1 MFIIDR
7 IVSFNAWLA
16 RFTIPNIFLKAL
28 LGYVLGGVILAIVVP
43 PLHARGIA
51 LRGWMAWSTIV
62 VMILICTGP
71 SLYSR
76 FQRRTGERR

>member
-16 RFTIPNIFLKAL
+16 RFTIPSILLKGL
-28 LGYVLGGVILAIVVP
+28 LGYVLGGVILGIIVP

-51 LRGWMAWSTIV
+51 LRAWMAWSTIV

-71 SLYSR
+71 DLYSR
-76 FQRRTGERR
+76 YRRRDGERP

>member
-1 MFIIDR
+1 MLIIDR

-16 RFTIPNIFLKAL
+16 RFTIPNILLKGL
-28 LGYVLGGVILAIVVP
+28 LGYVLGGVILGIIVP

-51 LRGWMAWSTIV
+51 LRAWMAWSTIV

-71 SLYSR
+71 DLYSR
-76 FQRRTGERR
+76 HRRRAAEKP

>member
-16 RFTIPNIFLKAL
+16 RFTIPSILLKGLVGYAL
-28 LGYVLGGVILAIVVP
+28 AGVLLAIIVP

-51 LRGWMAWSTIV
+51 LRGWMAWTTIV
-62 VMILICTGP
+62 VMIAICIAP
-71 SLYSR
+71 DLYVR
-76 FQRRTGERR
+76 YRRRRTG

>member
-16 RFTIPNIFLKAL
+16 RFTIPNILLKAL
-28 LGYVLGGVILAIVVP
+28 LGYVLGGIVLAIVVP

-51 LRGWMAWSTIV
+51 LRGWMAWSTII
-62 VMILICTGP
+62 VMILICTAP
-71 SLYSR
+71 DLYGR
-76 FQRRTGERR
+76 YRRRVGERR